1 MPKMTGPCFILI
13 SLKSQAHYQ
22 QFLEINPA
30 RFLGLIRFVKG
41 TKLTFSNVAPTTEFD
56 EQS

>member
-13 SLKSQAHYQ
+13 SAHYQ

>member
-13 SLKSQAHYQ
+13 LLNSQAHYQ

>member
-1 MPKMTGPCFILI
+1 MTGPCFILI
-13 SLKSQAHYQ
+13 SLNSQAHYQ